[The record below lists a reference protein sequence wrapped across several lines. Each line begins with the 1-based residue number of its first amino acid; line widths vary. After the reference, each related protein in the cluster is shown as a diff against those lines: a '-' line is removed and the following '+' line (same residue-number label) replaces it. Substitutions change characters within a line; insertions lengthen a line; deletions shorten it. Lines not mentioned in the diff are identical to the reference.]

1 MFDYISGSLAYKT
14 QNSKGCYFT
23 VDVNGIGYRAEVVA
37 SDYDKKNVNDDVRI
51 FTVLIHRED
60 AMLLCGFLSKEARDI
75 FRVLTSVSGVGVK
88 MALTLLNEFEISDL
102 IYFVINE
109 NSKELTRA
117 KGVGA
122 KLAQKIVI
130 ELKDKFINLQ
140 PELKK
145 SSISAEIPPQTE
157 DVQNILLSLGYEENE
172 ILSAIKHAISKGYD
186 VNNSEEFLR
195 VTLQILSA

>member
-1 MFDYISGSLAYKT
+1 MFDYISGKLTYKV

-37 SDYDKKNVNDDVRI
+37 SDFEKKNVNDDIRI

-60 AMLLCGFLSKEARDI
+60 AMMLCGFLSKEARDI

-88 MALTLLNEFEISDL
+88 MALTLLNEFDISDL
-102 IYFVINE
+102 IYFVVNE

-122 KLAQKIVI
+122 KLAQKII
-130 ELKDKFINLQ
+130 LELKDKFINLQ

-145 SSISAEIPPQTE
+145 SSLSSEIPPQTE

-172 ILSAIKHAISKGYD
+172 ILSAIKQAINKGYD
-186 VNNSEEFLR
+186 TNNSEEFLR
-195 VTLQILSA
+195 ITLQILST

>member
-1 MFDYISGSLAYKT
+1 MFDYISGNLAYKT

-186 VNNSEEFLR
+186 VNNSEEFLK